1 MERVGV
7 TVNGASTSSAV
18 RAAQSCAGMERLPR
32 RVAVKATEGRVPRRQ
47 GTSERARHVDVVA
60 RASREASSAYAP
72 QNPELAPRE
81 LLDQAARLR
90 LALGAFHSF
99 LEEVDAMA
107 TPAPPEREE
116 NGADAPRIAREESHA
131 QLPERAPACMS
142 AVVRSLQS
150 ALSSPAFQGTVAASL
165 VLSALDAAQ
174 VSAAVLTA
182 NPEVFATEHAALA
195 VGVGAVASAAA
206 GAAADAAGL
215 REAATAA
222 VGQLASLQDATHQSL
237 AQALQDVLDQTKD
250 LPMGSASGAEP
261 EAIRGF
267 LMAVLRAVA
276 DVFHD
281 AAPSLVGPDSPLASG
296 LKALT
301 DLLHRADG
309 SDAATLAIAAVGVV
323 AVIGAAVPGD
333 ASAERWRSAPHAL
346 PDRYDLA
353 AIEAYLDEHP
363 LTVLRRTVVVSAQAL
378 RVGTLLLLDWHTGA
392 WERNM
397 DQRAEMC
404 LHIIED
410 LGPSFIKLAQL
421 MSTRVDMMP
430 PAYLQHFSKLQDRVR
445 PFSTADARDILTA
458 ELGCP
463 PEQIFQTIS
472 AKPVAAAS
480 IGQVYRGILQDH
492 FGGQEVA
499 IKIQRPNILENSSLD
514 LFVIRKIISFI
525 GTLPGEAA
533 ANIGGMTG
541 LLDEWASRF
550 FLEMDYCHE
559 AANAKRF
566 QEDMRDL
573 QIVRVPTVF
582 EDLSTKR
589 VLVTEWVHGE
599 KLSESKAE
607 DVKALVTVML
617 NCYLVQLLETGFL
630 HADPHPGNLIRTPDG
645 KICVLDFG
653 LMGEVSEEQRQ
664 TLVEFIAHL
673 CNKDWRAVV
682 QALHKLGFIPDD
694 APDPDAAGV
703 TKMLGAI
710 MGQIVDGGGAG
721 RISISTLM
729 SEMEGLAASY
739 PLRVPGYFALV
750 LRAFGVLEGIAL
762 KADPEYSIVG
772 ECFPY
777 LSRRLLSDNSE
788 HSRVLLRKLLYTDG
802 GRLDVRRVQ
811 RMAQG
816 FRAYSMETKSGAG
829 EEGARPRRRS
839 REISVPR
846 LDPAVK
852 DALFLVFSAEGSYVQ
867 DLFVE
872 EMVAAVDVMS
882 REAASE
888 VLRLLLGGAGV
899 TAALGEMEAFGPM
912 TPMML
917 QPVQLPLDLLSHI
930 APVMELS
937 EEDEEAL
944 DNVHAM
950 FDGMPKTSL
959 SGDMVRAGAFVALEL
974 AAMAPALLPG
984 VRVTVAKLVRK
995 MALRIVTRLGE
1006 GARP

>member
-1 MERVGV
+1 MFPLLRICSPNPPHRG
-7 TVNGASTSSAV
+7 
-18 RAAQSCAGMERLPR
+18 RLP
-32 RVAVKATEGRVPRRQ
+32 
-47 GTSERARHVDVVA
+47 S
-60 RASREASSAYAP
+60 P

-237 AQALQDVLDQTKD
+237 AQALQDVLDQTKVTRDICTCAAPSLVHTRCVWARVEPRRSIGLPQD

-573 QIVRVPTVF
+573 QIVRVPTVTRDWPSPCAWPLASPRGFSEESRARVDAPWRHLRSHCILAHPRASSQVF

-630 HADPHPGNLIRTPDG
+630 HA
-645 KICVLDFG
+645 
-653 LMGEVSEEQRQ
+653 GER
-664 TLVEFIAHL
+664 
-673 CNKDWRAVV
+673 
-682 QALHKLGFIPDD
+682 
-694 APDPDAAGV
+694 
-703 TKMLGAI
+703 
-710 MGQIVDGGGAG
+710 
-721 RISISTLM
+721 
-729 SEMEGLAASY
+729 
-739 PLRVPGYFALV
+739 
-750 LRAFGVLEGIAL
+750 
-762 KADPEYSIVG
+762 
-772 ECFPY
+772 
-777 LSRRLLSDNSE
+777 
-788 HSRVLLRKLLYTDG
+788 
-802 GRLDVRRVQ
+802 
-811 RMAQG
+811 
-816 FRAYSMETKSGAG
+816 
-829 EEGARPRRRS
+829 
-839 REISVPR
+839 
-846 LDPAVK
+846 
-852 DALFLVFSAEGSYVQ
+852 
-867 DLFVE
+867 
-872 EMVAAVDVMS
+872 
-882 REAASE
+882 
-888 VLRLLLGGAGV
+888 
-899 TAALGEMEAFGPM
+899 
-912 TPMML
+912 
-917 QPVQLPLDLLSHI
+917 
-930 APVMELS
+930 
-937 EEDEEAL
+937 
-944 DNVHAM
+944 
-950 FDGMPKTSL
+950 
-959 SGDMVRAGAFVALEL
+959 
-974 AAMAPALLPG
+974 
-984 VRVTVAKLVRK
+984 
-995 MALRIVTRLGE
+995 
-1006 GARP
+1006 